1 MVEKEY
7 PYLAKNTVGDKTYVV
22 FFSEENYGMI
32 VMSEIMI
39 IPILLLVQSAISMR
53 TYLRYLTQ
61 KFKCQF
67 IIKILNKND

>member
-32 VMSEIMI
+32 VMSEINDNPDI
-39 IPILLLVQSAISMR
+39 ALGAIGDFDENIFEVLDPEIQVS
-53 TYLRYLTQ
+53 
-61 KFKCQF
+61 
-67 IIKILNKND
+67 IHN

>member
-32 VMSEIMI
+32 VMSEINDNPDI
-39 IPILLLVQSAISMR
+39 AFGAIGD
-53 TYLRYLTQ
+53 
-61 KFKCQF
+61 FDENVF
-67 IIKILNKND
+67 EVLNPEIQVSIHN